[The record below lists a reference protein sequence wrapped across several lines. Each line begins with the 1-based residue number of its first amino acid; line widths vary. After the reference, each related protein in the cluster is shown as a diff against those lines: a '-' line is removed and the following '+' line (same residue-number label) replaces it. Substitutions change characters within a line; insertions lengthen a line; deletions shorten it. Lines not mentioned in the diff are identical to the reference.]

1 LVTACFWANKNV
13 LLINKKAAR
22 IKSLFF
28 CDFITLKI
36 KIIGLKKLTCSENGQ
51 FKQYF
56 NRRFQML
63 INGKNTGV
71 ILLMLAF
78 LSCGTTKVAV
88 NGKVQRVMGNQM
100 PSPDLKNEE
109 PAGFAATVFF
119 FEPTL
124 MNMGVPTGE
133 QGLFLMTNKKL
144 VAKVLCESDGSFSL
158 KIKPGK
164 YSVLLG
170 KDGQYYSNI
179 SSLDGLINPI
189 DINKKENK
197 TIVLRADWG
206 ATY

>member
-1 LVTACFWANKNV
+1 
-13 LLINKKAAR
+13 
-22 IKSLFF
+22 
-28 CDFITLKI
+28 
-36 KIIGLKKLTCSENGQ
+36 
-51 FKQYF
+51 
-56 NRRFQML
+56 ML
-63 INGKNTGV
+63 INGKAIGV
-71 ILLMLAF
+71 ILVMVTILA
-78 LSCGTTKVAV
+78 CGTAKVTV
-88 NGKVQRVMGNQM
+88 NGRVQRILGNQM
-100 PSPDLKNEE
+100 PSPDVKNEE

-144 VAKVLCESDGSFSL
+144 VAKVLCEKDGSFTF

-170 KDGQYYSNI
+170 KDGQFYSNI

-197 TIVLRADWG
+197 PIVLRADWG
-206 ATY
+206 AIY